1 MACLVLRALASTAT
15 TTFVTFR
22 ECSNIHGGNSTIV
35 RDCLRR
41 PPVVHNF
48 TLELLPSQVLCT
60 VQQQVIFE
68 GSFVKTIEHHSHTQI
83 Q

>member
-1 MACLVLRALASTAT
+1 MACLVLSALASTST

-22 ECSNIHGGNSTIV
+22 ECSNIHGGNSTTV
-35 RDCLRR
+35 RNCLRR
-41 PPVVHNF
+41 SPVVHNF

-68 GSFVKTIEHHSHTQI
+68 ESSVQAIEHHSHTQI